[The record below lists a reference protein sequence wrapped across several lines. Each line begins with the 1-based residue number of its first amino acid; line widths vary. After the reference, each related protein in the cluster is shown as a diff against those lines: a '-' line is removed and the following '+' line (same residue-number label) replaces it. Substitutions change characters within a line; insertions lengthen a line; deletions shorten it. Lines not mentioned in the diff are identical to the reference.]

1 MRYQRRNTL
10 ITDRPYLHSVV
21 NTGRD
26 LPPREVTRQESSSG
40 FILIVDDRSTARS
53 LLEGLAR
60 SLEQGLRVESY
71 ADPHEALE
79 RASLFTPD
87 LIISDY
93 RMPGMDG
100 VEFTRRLRAL
110 PKLAD
115 VPIVIVTVVEDR
127 QIRYQALEAGATDF
141 LSRPI
146 DPQECRARCK
156 NLLSLRRSQRIVADR
171 ARWLEDQVM
180 QATRDIQ
187 VREQETLLRLARA
200 GEYRDQ
206 ETGFHIIRMAKY
218 ARAIA
223 EELRLSA
230 MECDEIESSAPMHDI
245 GKIGIPD
252 HILLKPGSL
261 TEEEKRIMRR
271 HPVLGY
277 EILADSPSRYLQMGA
292 IIALGHHERFD
303 GTGYPDGVAGQAIPL
318 PARIVAVADVFDALT
333 SVRPYKKAWSM
344 QEALDYIKSQIGRHF
359 DPDCLRAFLARLD
372 EVAQIMQKYT
382 DANT

>member
-1 MRYQRRNTL
+1 MVTVRSH
-10 ITDRPYLHSVV
+10 LHSVV
-21 NTGRD
+21 NTGSKLAPD
-26 LPPREVTRQESSSG
+26 EGTRQEQSSG
-40 FILIVDDRSTARS
+40 FVLIVDDRSTARS

-71 ADPHEALE
+71 GDPNEALQ
-79 RASLFTPD
+79 RAAVQTPD

-110 PKLAD
+110 PRLAD

-141 LSRPI
+141 LTRPI

-206 ETGFHIIRMAKY
+206 DTGYHIIRMAKY

-223 EELRLSA
+223 DELGLTA
-230 MECDEIESSAPMHDI
+230 MECDEIEASAPMHDI

-252 HILLKPGSL
+252 HILLKPGSF
-261 TEEEKRIMRR
+261 TEEENQIMRR
-271 HPVLGY
+271 HPVIGY

-292 IIALGHHERFD
+292 VIALGHHEKFD
-303 GTGYPDGVAGQAIPL
+303 GSGYPHGLAGQDIPL
-318 PARIVAVADVFDALT
+318 PARIVAVADVFDALIQW
-333 SVRPYKKAWSM
+333 K
-344 QEALDYIKSQIGRHF
+344 
-359 DPDCLRAFLARLD
+359 
-372 EVAQIMQKYT
+372 
-382 DANT
+382 